1 MKVLAFN
8 GSPNPTGNTYGALA
22 LVGAELQHAGI
33 DFEIIQIGNK
43 LIRGCLACGG
53 CAKNQ
58 NERCVIIGDELN
70 DYFQRAKVADGI
82 LLGSPVHFSGA
93 AGTMKSFLD
102 RLFYVSTVNN
112 GMFRHK
118 IGATVVAVRRS
129 GGSATFDSLNHYIN
143 YAEMIMPGSNY
154 WNVIHGTAPGE
165 IDQDLE
171 GKQIMRVLGKNM
183 AWLMQVVAA
192 GKAQIPSIE
201 KEGKVFTNFVR

>member
-82 LLGSPVHFSGA
+82 LLGSPVHFSGV

-118 IGATVVAVRRS
+118 IGATVVAVRTLRRCISLFVSRVALVIRPNGVALKDKSTPHS
-129 GGSATFDSLNHYIN
+129 G
-143 YAEMIMPGSNY
+143 
-154 WNVIHGTAPGE
+154 
-165 IDQDLE
+165 
-171 GKQIMRVLGKNM
+171 
-183 AWLMQVVAA
+183 
-192 GKAQIPSIE
+192 
-201 KEGKVFTNFVR
+201 VRKTCCFRPASPRWP